1 MDNFFADTYAII
13 EILKG
18 NKNYKQYI
26 DYNLITTEFN
36 LLEVSYALV
45 RDFGGEKALEK
56 IKLVRDSFKIIKV
69 EDEDFVKASSIRLKF
84 KGKGKNLSLV
94 DCLGY
99 AVALRLGIKF
109 LTGDEEFRDIE
120 NVEFVK

>member
-1 MDNFFADTYAII
+1 MIFFADTYAII

-18 NKNYKQYI
+18 NESYKQYV
-26 DYNLITTEFN
+26 NSVLMTTEFN

-45 RDFGGEKALEK
+45 RDFGEEAALEILK
-56 IKLVRDSFKIIKV
+56 DIRNGFVIINEVK
-69 EDEDFVKASSIRLKF
+69 DEDFIKASSIRLKF
-84 KGKGKNLSLV
+84 KKLGKKLSLV

-99 AVALRLGIKF
+99 TLALRFGIKF
-109 LTGDEEFRDIE
+109 LTGDYEFKDIE